1 MKKNSDFVLKMDESV
16 TLAAANRAK
25 ALKAQGRDIIDLTL
39 GQPDFPTPKIINFIN
54 KPSKMKYYLYNSCST
69 STGVSS
75 RTARKNGYFSFIISN
90 SGPFEISFALALT
103 LKPIP

>member
-39 GQPDFPTPKIINFIN
+39 GQPRLSNTKNN
-54 KPSKMKYYLYNSCST
+54 W
-69 STGVSS
+69 SS
-75 RTARKNGYFSFIISN
+75 SY
-90 SGPFEISFALALT
+90 
-103 LKPIP
+103 